1 MSITTPARTT
11 DEINAKPGS
20 NSGTKPAPPCT
31 IVIFGAGGDL
41 TKRLLMPALYDLAAS
56 SLLPDEF
63 SIVGV
68 DHNASNAKDWGQ
80 SLTETMQSFV
90 GARSGAFHPS
100 KLDETTWSF
109 ITSRLHYVTADFEN
123 AQSFKKI
130 GETLGEIERTTH
142 SASAIF
148 YLAVSPR
155 FFGPIVDNLGAAKL
169 LDEPNGT
176 FRRVIIEKPFGADEP
191 SARALDARILAV
203 MDESQAYRIDHF
215 LGKEAVQSIMALRFG
230 NGLFEPMWR
239 REYVD
244 HVQITASETVGVEE
258 RAGFY
263 EATGALRDMVPNH
276 LFQLL
281 ATTAMEPPN
290 SFDAQDVRDAKSTL
304 LGAVQ
309 PVRPTDVVRG
319 QYAPGTNEGKAVP
332 GYRDEHGVAPTS
344 VVETYAAMKVR
355 IENWR
360 WSGVPFYLRTGKRL
374 KTRLT
379 TIAIHFKPAPYQL
392 FRDTPVDE
400 MTPNVTTLQIDP
412 LQGMTTD
419 FSVKVPGP
427 TMKLG
432 RVATS
437 FRYGDFFA
445 EPPNVGYETLI
456 FDCMR
461 GDATLFQRADHIE
474 TGWHAVQPVLDSWA
488 KGEGSVDAYAAG
500 SEGPSSAA
508 LMLAR
513 DGRTW
518 LPLVNELA
526 NEPAAKR

>member
-1 MSITTPARTT
+1 MSITTPPRTI

-56 SLLPDEF
+56 SLLPDGF

-68 DHNASNAKDWGQ
+68 DHNASSAKEWGQ
-80 SLTETMQSFV
+80 SLTETMRSFV

-100 KLDETTWSF
+100 ALDESTWSF
-109 ITSRLHYVTADFEN
+109 ITSRLHYVAADFED

-130 GETLGEIERTTH
+130 DETLSEIERTTRC
-142 SASAIF
+142 ASAIF

-155 FFGPIVDNLGAAKL
+155 FFGPIVDNLGAARL
-169 LDEPNGT
+169 LDAPAGA
-176 FRRVIIEKPFGADEP
+176 FRRVIVEKPFGSDEA
-191 SARALDARILAV
+191 SAKALDARILAV
-203 MDESQAYRIDHF
+203 MDERQVYRIDHF

-230 NGLFEPMWR
+230 NGLYEPTWR

-244 HVQITASETVGVEE
+244 HVQITAAETVGVEQ

-263 EATGALRDMVPNH
+263 EATGALRDMIPNH
-276 LFQLL
+276 LFQML

-290 SFDAQDVRDAKSTL
+290 SFDAQAVRDAKSTL

-309 PVRPTDVVRG
+309 PVRPADVVRG
-319 QYAPGTNEGKAVP
+319 QYAAGAIDGTEVA
-332 GYRDEHGVAPTS
+332 GYRDEHGVSPASTT
-344 VVETYAAMKVR
+344 ETYAAMKVR

-374 KTRLT
+374 RTRLT
-379 TIAIHFKPAPYQL
+379 TIAIHFKSAPYQL

-400 MTPNVTTLQIDP
+400 MQPNVMTLQIDP
-412 LQGMTTD
+412 LQGMSTQ
-419 FSVKVPGP
+419 FSVKIPGP

-437 FRYGDFFA
+437 FRYDDFFD

-500 SEGPSSAA
+500 SDGPSTSS
-508 LMLAR
+508 LLLAR
-513 DGRTW
+513 DGRAW
-518 LPLVNELA
+518 LPLVNELSDVA
-526 NEPAAKR
+526 PGKR